1 MPEGPEVE
9 CTRQYLQSLI
19 GKTVKKIQLTELSQ
33 KYPKYQN
40 RQSDFDW
47 FKGQRVTDI
56 ERIGKFLVWH
66 FNGKI
71 ILNHLG
77 MSGKWILL
85 KKGNQKLPSHSKAL
99 MYFEKYPQY
108 AVFDDIRNFGQFKVF
123 ESYEKVMQHDPIRK
137 MGIDGLAKPFPMK
150 EFLAKINKP
159 NYANREIGA
168 VLVDQKLVAGV
179 GNIYKSES
187 LALAKINP
195 TRLVK
200 TLTKK
205 ERKELGLAISKTLWK
220 AVDCNGSTFSTF
232 QIPTGQEGSA
242 QNWHKVY
249 GKHGEICQNC
259 KTEIIRIVQNG
270 RSTFFCAEC
279 QK

>member
-1 MPEGPEVE
+1 
-9 CTRQYLQSLI
+9 
-19 GKTVKKIQLTELSQ
+19 
-33 KYPKYQN
+33 
-40 RQSDFDW
+40 
-47 FKGQRVTDI
+47 
-56 ERIGKFLVWH
+56 
-66 FNGKI
+66 
-71 ILNHLG
+71 
-77 MSGKWILL
+77 
-85 KKGNQKLPSHSKAL
+85 
-99 MYFEKYPQY
+99 
-108 AVFDDIRNFGQFKVF
+108 
-123 ESYEKVMQHDPIRK
+123 

-150 EFLAKINKP
+150 EFLIRLDKP
-159 NYANREIGA
+159 NYANREIGV

-187 LALAKINP
+187 LSLAKINP

-200 TLTKK
+200 TIKK
-205 ERKELGLAISKTLWK
+205 TERKKLGRAISETLWK

-249 GKHGEICQNC
+249 GKHGKLCVECG
-259 KTEIIRIVQNG
+259 TEITRIVQNG

>member
-9 CTRQYLQSLI
+9 CTRQYLQPLI
-19 GKTVKKIQLTELSQ
+19 GKTVRIIQLTELSQ
-33 KYPKYQN
+33 KYPKYMNKQP
-40 RQSDFDW
+40 DFDW
-47 FKGQRVTDI
+47 FKGQRLIDI
-56 ERIGKFLVWH
+56 ERIGKFLIWR
-66 FNGKI
+66 FDGKKVV
-71 ILNHLG
+71 LNHLG

-85 KKGNQKLPSHSKAL
+85 EKDNQSLTSHAKAL
-99 MYFEKYPQY
+99 IYFEKCPH
-108 AVFDDIRNFGQFKVF
+108 AVFDDIRNFGQFKIF
-123 ESYEKVMQHDPIRK
+123 ESYDAVMQHDPIRK
-137 MGIDGLAKPFPMK
+137 MGVDGLAKPFPMK
-150 EFLAKINKP
+150 EFLVKLNKP

-220 AVDCNGSTFSTF
+220 AVDCNGSTFGTF
-232 QIPTGQEGSA
+232 QIPTGQDGSA

-249 GKHGEICQNC
+249 GKHGESCQEC
-259 KTEIIRIVQNG
+259 GKEITRIVQGN
-270 RSTFFCAEC
+270 RSTFYCPEC

>member
-9 CTRQYLQSLI
+9 CTRRYLHPLI

-33 KYPKYQN
+33 KYPKYAGKQ
-40 RQSDFDW
+40 QDFYW
-47 FKGQRVTDI
+47 FDGQQLINI
-56 ERIGKFLVWH
+56 ERRGKFLIWRFDGEKV
-66 FNGKI
+66 

-85 KKGNQKLPSHSKAL
+85 KKNNQSLTSHAKAL
-99 MYFEKYPQY
+99 IYFEKQPH
-108 AVFDDIRNFGQFKVF
+108 AIFDDIRNFGQFKIF
-123 ESYEKVMQHDPIRK
+123 ESYKIVLKYDPIRK
-137 MGIDGLAKPFPMK
+137 MGIDGLAKPFPMD
-150 EFLAKINKP
+150 EFLLRFNKP
-159 NYANREIGA
+159 NYASKEIGA
-168 VLVDQKLVAGV
+168 VLVDQKLVAGM
-179 GNIYKSES
+179 GNIYKAES

-242 QNWHKVY
+242 QHWHKVY
-249 GKHGEICQNC
+249 GKHGEACQDC
-259 KTEIIRIVQNG
+259 GTEIIRIVQNG
-270 RSTFFCAEC
+270 RSTFFCSEC